1 MCPKW
6 SKRQRRR
13 RWQEQRHAG
22 GGLRLGQASPLQK
35 LTSKH
40 GFKSFDSVAHITHF
54 PAAFRSH
61 SPDSCCSA
69 AALPRRVVP
78 RAAVAAAT
86 APPVALSCK
95 HSSTFKAKRING
107 KMIFDTSSLDG
118 WLLRAAHNSSK
129 IGRLTIFP
137 VVANGLCHLVFHL
150 ICIFLKKYQLHGKR

>member
-6 SKRQRRR
+6 SKRQRR
-13 RWQEQRHAG
+13 HAAG

-69 AALPRRVVP
+69 ASPRRVAP
-78 RAAVAAAT
+78 RTAAAT
-86 APPVALSCK
+86 PPVALSCK

-118 WLLRAAHNSSK
+118 RRLLAAHNSSK

-137 VVANGLCHLVFHL
+137 VVATGLCHSVFHL
-150 ICIFLKKYQLHGKR
+150 PYSREH

>member
-1 MCPKW
+1 MRSRPTRNCVRNGARGKDG
-6 SKRQRRR
+6 SR
-13 RWQEQRHAG
+13 RWQQPRHADGG

-69 AALPRRVVP
+69 ASPRRVVP
-78 RAAVAAAT
+78 RTAAVAT
-86 APPVALSCK
+86 PPVALSCK

-118 WLLRAAHNSSK
+118 RRLRAAHNSSK

-137 VVANGLCHLVFHL
+137 VVATGLCHSIFHL
-150 ICIFLKKYQLHGKR
+150 I

>member
-1 MCPKW
+1 MEQEAKTA
-6 SKRQRRR
+6 RRR
-13 RWQEQRHAG
+13 RQQPRHADGG

-69 AALPRRVVP
+69 PPRRVVP
-78 RAAVAAAT
+78 RTDAAAI
-86 APPVALSCK
+86 APPAALSCK

-118 WLLRAAHNSSK
+118 RRLRAGHNRSK

-137 VVANGLCHLVFHL
+137 VVATGLCHSIFRL
-150 ICIFLKKYQLHGKR
+150 I